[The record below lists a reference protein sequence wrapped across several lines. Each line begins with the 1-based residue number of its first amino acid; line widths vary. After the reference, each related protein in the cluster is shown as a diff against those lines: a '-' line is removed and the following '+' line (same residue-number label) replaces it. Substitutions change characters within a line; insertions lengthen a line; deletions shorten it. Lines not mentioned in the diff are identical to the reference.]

1 MKQVKDNGYGSH
13 DKEKP
18 KMTDI
23 IQIIKPD
30 FSEKRNNDI
39 TMNQIQ
45 NNVNN
50 YVQDKPGIRK
60 VKDKDR
66 NHNMKAINR
75 CSHASKKKYV
85 FLNCPPVHFFRY
97 LIGNCHH

>member
-1 MKQVKDNGYGSH
+1 
-13 DKEKP
+13 
-18 KMTDI
+18 MTNF
-23 IQIIKPD
+23 IQIIKPN
-30 FSEKRNNDI
+30 FSEKRNYNI

-45 NNVNN
+45 NNVNH

-75 CSHASKKKYV
+75 CSHAGKKNT
-85 FLNCPPVHFFRY
+85 FS
-97 LIGNCHH
+97 